1 MQPASMAESTA
12 KEMGVN
18 GNSDKNKLKK
28 TYLLIQQLINEIGK
42 RLSVFDT
49 GLGSEAEQSEH
60 IFIDLYAEENR
71 NSPSD
76 DNRTKNQSQ
85 NYNQQQTATIRI
97 CPPIQGV

>member
-1 MQPASMAESTA
+1 MAESTA

-49 GLGSEAEQSEH
+49 EHGSEAEQSEH
-60 IFIDLYAEENR
+60 VFINLYVQENR
-71 NSPSD
+71 NSH
-76 DNRTKNQSQ
+76 DNRTKNKSQ

-97 CPPIQGV
+97 GPPIQGVR